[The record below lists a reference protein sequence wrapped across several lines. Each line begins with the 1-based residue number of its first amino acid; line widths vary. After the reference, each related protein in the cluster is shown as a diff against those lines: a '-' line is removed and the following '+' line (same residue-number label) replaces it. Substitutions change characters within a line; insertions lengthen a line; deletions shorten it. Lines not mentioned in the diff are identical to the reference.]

1 MEKWKSQGV
10 RGGIPGAPWRAFG
23 KGDRE
28 SLGEPFILF
37 FSFWALFH
45 KGPVPSISFGFLFY
59 FFNLEEIFSCPI
71 RNVPFSGIFDQS
83 LLISIS

>member
-10 RGGIPGAPWRAFG
+10 RGGISGAPWRAFG
-23 KGDRE
+23 KGDRK
-28 SLGEPFILF
+28 SDLGEPFIL

-45 KGPVPSISFGFLFY
+45 KGPVPSIIFWVFVL